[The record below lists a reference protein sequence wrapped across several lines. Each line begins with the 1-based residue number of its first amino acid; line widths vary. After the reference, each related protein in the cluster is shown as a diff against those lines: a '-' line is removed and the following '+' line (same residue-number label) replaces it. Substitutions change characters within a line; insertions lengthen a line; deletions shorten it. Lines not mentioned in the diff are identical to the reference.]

1 MMKLST
7 LWSLDRTVDPA
18 TGRNP
23 VVERIASAWDHDP
36 GTVRFF
42 RSSANS
48 VYTVERAGQRAYL
61 RLSPGSE
68 RPGQAI
74 RAEIDL
80 LQWLHQSGEPVV
92 QPLATAAGERVVSS
106 QTGLGTVHAVLFDAL
121 PGAMRSLESLTPDDM
136 RQWGATVGRLHA
148 AMRRAP
154 ERFGERH
161 TPWQFKLDDGATW
174 PGTLPDVVR
183 SECHRLQNLLAGLP
197 ASPDTV
203 GPIHGDLELDNLTW
217 TSEGVSVLDFD
228 GYGRGWYLLDIAK
241 ALSDPLKEGDTTA
254 SPRISAFID
263 GYREEH
269 PLDAD
274 LLRHLPDFLAL
285 STLTDYMSLVRAVD
299 LEPSDAGA
307 TWMRELIEHLERWMR
322 TYERELEARD

>member
-7 LWSLDRTVDPA
+7 LWSLDRTVDPV

-23 VVERIASAWDHDP
+23 VVEHIAAAWDHDP

-74 RAEIDL
+74 RAEIDM

-92 QPLATAAGERVVSS
+92 QALPTPAGELVASS
-106 QTGLGTVHAVLFDAL
+106 QTDLGTVHAVLFDAL

-136 RQWGATVGRLHA
+136 RQWGVTVGRLHA
-148 AMRRAP
+148 AMQRVP
-154 ERFGERH
+154 SGFGERP
-161 TPWQFKLDDGATW
+161 TPWQFRLDDRATW
-174 PGTLPDVVR
+174 HGSLPDVVR
-183 SECHRLQNLLAGLP
+183 HECHRLQNLLAGLP
-197 ASPDTV
+197 ATPATV
-203 GPIHGDLELDNLTW
+203 GLIHGDLELDNLTW
-217 TSEGVSVLDFD
+217 TSDEVCVLDFD

-241 ALSDPLKEGDTTA
+241 ALSDPLKDGDTSS

-263 GYREEH
+263 GYRPEH

-274 LLRHLPDFLAL
+274 LLRYLPDFLAL
-285 STLTDYMSLVRAVD
+285 STLHDYMSLVRAVD
-299 LEPSDAGA
+299 LDPSNAGA
-307 TWMRELIEHLERWMR
+307 TWLRELIEHLQRWMR
-322 TYERELEARD
+322 SYERALETGS